1 MSKSVGAKG
10 GVLLT
15 FMQVTCPTQQA
26 HTGDLK
32 VESRSNPSSTS
43 HHCLFLST
51 GEGCVCVWGEVTFTA
66 LSFWN
71 GLYTSLCT
79 LTLDLILIPDELSL
93 ALSGPCS

>member
-43 HHCLFLST
+43 HQCLFLST
-51 GEGCVCVWGEVTFTA
+51 GEGCVCVGGGGDIHCSLLLEWS
-66 LSFWN
+66 LHKS
-71 GLYTSLCT
+71 LYTHS
-79 LTLDLILIPDELSL
+79 
-93 ALSGPCS
+93 